1 MDYVADYISNLAWSS
16 PGVDQGEAFKIA
28 VDREIFRVRLGLLPV
43 RRSTKE
49 RRARIE

>member
-28 VDREIFRVRLGLLPV
+28 VDRE
-43 RRSTKE
+43 